1 MTFQFDQEL
10 IKMFRDRINS
20 TYIFYEFEEYKTKWN
35 LICAVMDRVDH
46 VLKILNNKS
55 LTNTGDLPHDTI
67 IALVYIDILV
77 KSIKELYKNL
87 GIDYK
92 LNDEYII
99 FNKRGLGT
107 GTDDK
112 FFNYIRTLAFAHP
125 VSATKHRSYI
135 QTGETHYCP
144 YITDGRFVGKNG
156 EVNLR
161 IYSSV
166 NESFIIVNFSPNQ
179 LVSYAM
185 SRYKLLSELTKRV
198 DDIIKEYIFKFKS
211 RIIPIGSTP
220 AETLK
225 NIIEEAHFRHDD
237 DLCYEF
243 EEYYQYLIIQISNP
257 NNKDAVSKYRQ
268 VIEQSIPELHFA
280 YQNLD
285 TKLIDECRF
294 LNIFSYDYSGELSK
308 YSYELS
314 KIRTY
319 LTQNYVRYED
329 ISYGYNMLEV
339 FKEFSDKYV
348 IIDKYIP
355 FEEIQLL
362 VETAIYLHNNETE
375 RVNLVEG

>member
-125 VSATKHRSYI
+125 VSANKHRSYI